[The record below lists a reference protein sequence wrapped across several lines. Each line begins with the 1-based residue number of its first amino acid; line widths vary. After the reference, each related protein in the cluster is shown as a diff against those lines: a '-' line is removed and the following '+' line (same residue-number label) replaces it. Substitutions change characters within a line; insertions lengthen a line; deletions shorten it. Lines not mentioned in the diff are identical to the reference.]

1 MQAKSFHKV
10 YRGLLSALMNHGVTE
25 VNERTKTEIKML
37 QGAFSFKLDLSN
49 GQLPVAGNRRY
60 YPHIAAAETAWQF
73 MGTKDPTF
81 ILGKAPKLWSKFL
94 ETETTRLGGRDADDD
109 DEVVERQVLKTA
121 YGYRWRHAFGR
132 DQLALAVHELKT
144 NPTNRQLFISAWDPR
159 SDGLGGPQPKNIPC
173 PVGFTVSRFGNDLH
187 MAVFIR
193 SSDVFVGLPYDVM
206 GYALTAD
213 AIAATAGLRPKSLH
227 FTLAHAHLY
236 KPHWNATRA
245 CLTADWSAGEWR
257 EAQEF
262 AKASTTW
269 ADDVQPNLPGWD
281 IQAILDNPDGYVSIV
296 KALAGRTNQNS
307 WDPMPDVIE

>member
-1 MQAKSFHKV
+1 MQAKSLFHEA
-10 YRGLLSALMNHGVTE
+10 YRGLLSELVNHGVTE

-37 QGAFSFKLDLSN
+37 QGARSFKLDLSD
-49 GQLPVAGNRRY
+49 GRLPVAGNRRY
-60 YPHIAAAETAWQF
+60 YPHVAAAETAWQF
-73 MGTKDPTF
+73 MGTKDPKF

-94 ETETTRLGGRDADDD
+94 EDEEVTEDRGNGPVTFTKK
-109 DEVVERQVLKTA
+109 VLKTA

-132 DQLALAVHELKT
+132 DQLELAVQELKT

-173 PVGFTVSRFGNDLH
+173 PVGFTVSRCRDDLH

-213 AIAATAGLRPKSLH
+213 AIAATVGLRPKSLH

-245 CLTADWSAGEWR
+245 CLTADWSESEWR
-257 EAQEF
+257 EAREF
-262 AKASTTW
+262 AKASTAW
-269 ADDVQPNLPGWD
+269 AKDVQPNLPGWD
-281 IQAILDNPDGYVSIV
+281 IQAILDNPEGYVSIV

>member
-1 MQAKSFHKV
+1 MQAKSLFHEA
-10 YRGLLSALMNHGVTE
+10 YRGLLSELVNHGVTE

-37 QGAFSFKLDLSN
+37 QGARSFKLDLSD
-49 GQLPVAGNRRY
+49 GRLPVAGNRRY
-60 YPHIAAAETAWQF
+60 YPHVAAAETAWQF
-73 MGTKDPTF
+73 MGTKDPKF

-94 ETETTRLGGRDADDD
+94 EDEEVTEDRGNGPVTFTKK
-109 DEVVERQVLKTA
+109 VLKTA

-132 DQLALAVHELKT
+132 DQLELAVQELKT

-173 PVGFTVSRFGNDLH
+173 PVGFTVSRCRDDLH

-213 AIAATAGLRPKSLH
+213 AIAATVGLRPKSLH

-245 CLTADWSAGEWR
+245 CLTADWSESEWR
-257 EAQEF
+257 EAREF
-262 AKASTTW
+262 AKASTAW
-269 ADDVQPNLPGWD
+269 AKDVQPNLPGWD
-281 IQAILDNPDGYVSIV
+281 IQAILDNPEGYVSIM
-296 KALAGRTNQNS
+296 KALASRTNQNS

>member
-1 MQAKSFHKV
+1 MQAKSFHEA
-10 YRGLLSALMNHGVTE
+10 YRSLLSELMNHGVTE

-37 QGAFSFKLDLSN
+37 QGAHSFKLDLSD
-49 GQLPVAGNRRY
+49 GRLPVAGNRRY
-60 YPHIAAAETAWQF
+60 YPHVAAAETAWQF
-73 MGTKDPTF
+73 MGTKDPKF
-81 ILGKAPKLWSKFL
+81 ILGKAPKLWSKFV
-94 ETETTRLGGRDADDD
+94 ETEEDYDQTGHPSGQRK
-109 DEVVERQVLKTA
+109 VLKTA

-132 DQLALAVHELKT
+132 DQLELAVQELKT

-213 AIAATAGLRPKSLH
+213 AIAATMGLRPKSLH
-227 FTLAHAHLY
+227 VTLAHAHLY